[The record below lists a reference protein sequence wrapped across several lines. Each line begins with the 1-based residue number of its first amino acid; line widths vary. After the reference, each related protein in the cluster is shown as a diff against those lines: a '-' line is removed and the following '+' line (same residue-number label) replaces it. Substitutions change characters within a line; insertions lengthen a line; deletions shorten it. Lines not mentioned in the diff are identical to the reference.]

1 MAKATKKVSKK
12 ANFGLFNDYFVVT
25 LEDLQAREYKCMQQ
39 LLELRA
45 CLNYINVADRQQK
58 RLDVKADLLEKWKSY
73 VHCDPLPKPYLT
85 PDIRAFYEKKKIYE
99 NRSVERNIDWSLPI
113 DERSILTQNVAR
125 VDKTRRNVE
134 LLLKEDFGPEYDKCV
149 NDSLKI
155 IRSIECYL
163 SNDSESLKAKTHLLE
178 DITEI
183 KTNIQ
188 KEISDSFNRYTY
200 RIISSEDVYM
210 NPVNAL
216 TLEYCFAGENFEIH
230 LWTLKNVP
238 IRFTHIQE
246 PRMMAY
252 LYKLNLSMH
261 IPYSML
267 RHGMTIQ
274 AIHMN
279 FDHISEYAKSF
290 KQEIPM
296 SVRFLNAGIQDLSE
310 CLVNEFKMQLDIQ
323 NRVRKKIMDK
333 YREYE
338 EQVLAI
344 KQAEEA
350 AAKNRKKGQKK
361 VVTPS
366 KMPQAPQF
374 LSNDEFPDIYP
385 DFLIEE
391 QQEFELFINT
401 FYNPKIFKLSFD
413 QINLKKYCILGGVY
427 QLNFVQK
434 PKQAAFDY
442 AGINMT
448 WHTEEH
454 ELLIE
459 KHLYI
464 PEKRLLPSKR
474 SIRYSISEEQA
485 KAEAISTETGALDE
499 SVDPENPW
507 FVLTF
512 KLPDYLCY
520 WSEPIACHYEL
531 IEEIV
536 EVTQEARTSEEEVR
550 RQTKLFQDRDSAFAK
565 ILVDDINMGSILVA
579 RGMSL
584 VPSRS
589 NFFAPSATSLR
600 LSMKKEE
607 QHHYE
612 EDGVLYLNDFS
623 LKRNFNIA
631 QVRNIQRHCVPHLL
645 SSYKFPK
652 EIKEEE
658 IQAALRSRRRGTTIL
673 PRKRDD
679 IDELEEK
686 STRLFTF
693 DEMQNNPERLYM
705 FFDKT
710 EDLYIANHLREFQG
724 YLPSEPETFY
734 QLVRTL
740 TLVKRLFQFNVRH
753 ILELEPHK
761 PQIDFQTYRKKKLE
775 KQRRKEKKLEKAEVS
790 PDRKGRG
797 RSTRAT
803 IRPSVRAPSKA
814 FISRTTSRAST
825 SPASRASVRTAVR
838 SSVRQVA
845 RPSTGSSRV
854 SAKFAA
860 RRRSSV
866 SPFFARASRRGTI
879 GGLKMQTG
887 KPRRVEKLADWEDT
901 TSSEEDIDKKAAV
914 KKEDDTEK
922 TKTITYSHW
931 TTKYIKRQSFD
942 KAQNK
947 YIIETDRLAFSF
959 HLPRG
964 GGSPENEVVF
974 TLDTQHVRC
983 VLYITGEGIRGHVT
997 DPSKKYI
1004 RNPKMYLVIDE
1015 PLKDYAE
1022 FKRRFKE
1029 KNLNIF
1035 AEHDARFYIENGY
1048 FSEKHLAM
1056 ELHTYC
1062 CMALHSTQMK
1072 YGFSEWNRLSKR
1084 RDIIL
1089 KYVQYQD
1096 DPQNTVVIHVT
1107 PEAATFVEVQ
1117 ELCSINYNDINLAF
1131 IPTWRNINPYCDL
1144 HQTICSLY
1152 PNALDLRCRNS
1163 KLICCLRSLLSEI
1176 RPLSYS

>member
-1 MAKATKKVSKK
+1 MAKATKKVNKMASFRPYD
-12 ANFGLFNDYFVVT
+12 NYYIVT
-25 LEDLQAREYKCMQQ
+25 LEELQAREYKCMQQ

-58 RLDVKADLLEKWKSY
+58 RLDVKADLLEKWQAY

-85 PDIRAFYEKKKIYE
+85 PDIRAFYERKKIYE
-99 NRSVERNIDWSLPI
+99 NRSVERHIDWALPI
-113 DERSILTQNVAR
+113 DERSILSQDVAR
-125 VDKTRRNVE
+125 VDKTRHAVE
-134 LLLKEDFGPEYDKCV
+134 QLLKEDIGPEYDKCV
-149 NDSLKI
+149 NESIKV
-155 IRSIECYL
+155 IRSIDSYL
-163 SNDSESLKAKTHLLE
+163 DNDSESLKAKRQLLE
-178 DITEI
+178 DIIEV
-183 KTNIQ
+183 KKNIQ
-188 KEISDSFNRYTY
+188 KEICDSFNRYTY
-200 RIISSEDVYM
+200 RIISSEDVNM

-216 TLEYCFAGENFEIH
+216 TLEYSFVGENFAIH
-230 LWTLKNVP
+230 LWSLKNVP

-267 RHGMTIQ
+267 HQGMTIQ

-290 KQEIPM
+290 KQEIAM

-323 NRVRKKIMDK
+323 KRVRRAIMDK

-338 EQVLAI
+338 EKVLAL
-344 KQAEEA
+344 KQAEEE
-350 AAKNRKKGQKK
+350 AAKNRKKSQKK
-361 VVTPS
+361 IVTPS
-366 KMPQAPQF
+366 KMPKAPQF
-374 LSNDEFPDIYP
+374 LEKDEFPDIYP
-385 DFLIEE
+385 DFLLEE

-401 FYNPKIFKLSFD
+401 FYNPKIFNLSFD
-413 QINLKKYCILGGVY
+413 EINLKKYCILGGVY

-434 PKQAAFDY
+434 PRQAAFNY

-454 ELLIE
+454 ELQTE
-459 KHLYI
+459 KHLHI
-464 PEKRLLPSKR
+464 PEKHLLPGKR
-474 SIRYSISEEQA
+474 SLRYSINEEQA
-485 KAEAISTETGALDE
+485 KAEAISTDTGVLAEDI
-499 SVDPENPW
+499 DPENPW

-520 WSEPIACHYEL
+520 WSEPIACQYEL
-531 IEEIV
+531 IEEII
-536 EVTQEARTSEEEVR
+536 EITEEARTSEGEIQ
-550 RQTKLFQDRDSAFAK
+550 RQTKLFHDRDSAFEK
-565 ILVDDINMGSILVA
+565 ILVDDVNMGSILVA

-589 NFFAPSATSLR
+589 NYFAPSAASLR
-600 LSMKKEE
+600 LSLKKEE
-607 QHHYE
+607 QQHYAD
-612 EDGVLYLNDFS
+612 DGVLYLNDFS
-623 LKRNFNIA
+623 LKRNFNTA
-631 QVRNIQRHCVPHLL
+631 QVRNIERHCVPHLL

-658 IQAALRSRRRGTTIL
+658 IQAALRSRRRGTTLL

-693 DEMQNNPERLYM
+693 DEMQTNPERLYM
-705 FFDKT
+705 FFNKT
-710 EDLYIANHLREFQG
+710 EDLYIANHIREFQG
-724 YLPSEPETFY
+724 HLPSEPETFY

-761 PQIDFQTYRKKKLE
+761 PKIDFQTYRQRKLE
-775 KQRRKEKKLEKAEVS
+775 KQRRKAKKLDKADIG
-790 PDRKGRG
+790 PDKKGRG
-797 RSTRAT
+797 RSTRTAT
-803 IRPSVRAPSKA
+803 IRPSARASSRAVMARAPSIA
-814 FISRTTSRAST
+814 SR
-825 SPASRASVRTAVR
+825 SPAARASVRTTVR
-838 SSVRQVA
+838 SSIRQVA
-845 RPSTGSSRV
+845 RPSTRSSSRGSV
-854 SAKFAA
+854 KLAA

-866 SPFFARASRRGTI
+866 SVRASRRGTI
-879 GGLKMQTG
+879 GGFTTQATG

-901 TSSEEDIDKKAAV
+901 SSSEESIDRKDAIAIQ
-914 KKEDDTEK
+914 KEEDTPK

-947 YIIETDRLAFSF
+947 YIIETDRL
-959 HLPRG
+959 
-964 GGSPENEVVF
+964 
-974 TLDTQHVRC
+974 
-983 VLYITGEGIRGHVT
+983 EGIRGHVT
-997 DPSKKYI
+997 DPSKKFI

-1015 PLKDYAE
+1015 PLKDYSE

-1096 DPQNTVVIHVT
+1096 DPQNTVAIHVT
-1107 PEAATFVEVQ
+1107 PEAATFVDVQ
-1117 ELCSINYNDINLAF
+1117 ELCSINTDDINLAF
-1131 IPTWRNINPYCDL
+1131 IPTWRNVNPYCDL
-1144 HQTICSLY
+1144 HQTICSMY
-1152 PNALDLRCRNS
+1152 PNAIDLRCRNS
-1163 KLICCLRSLLSEI
+1163 KLICCLKSLLSEI

>member
-1 MAKATKKVSKK
+1 MAKASKK
-12 ANFGLFNDYFVVT
+12 IAKKADFGMFDDYFVIT
-25 LEDLQAREYKCMQQ
+25 LAELQAREYKCMQQ
-39 LLELRA
+39 LLDLRA

-85 PDIRAFYEKKKIYE
+85 PDIRAFYDRMKIYE
-99 NRSVERNIDWSLPI
+99 NRSVERNIDWTLPI
-113 DERSILTQNVAR
+113 DERSILTQNAAR
-125 VDKTRRNVE
+125 VDKTRRNAE
-134 LLLKEDFGPEYDKCV
+134 LILKEDFGPEYDKCV
-149 NDSLKI
+149 NDSLKV

-163 SNDSESLKAKTHLLE
+163 SNDSESLKAKRQLLE
-178 DITEI
+178 DITEV

-188 KEISDSFNRYTY
+188 KEISDSLNRYTY
-200 RIISSEDVYM
+200 RIISSENVYM

-238 IRFTHIQE
+238 IRFTHI
-246 PRMMAY
+246 
-252 LYKLNLSMH
+252 H
-261 IPYSML
+261 
-267 RHGMTIQ
+267 
-274 AIHMN
+274 
-279 FDHISEYAKSF
+279 EYAKSF
-290 KQEIPM
+290 KQEIAM

-323 NRVRKKIMDK
+323 KRVRQTIMDK

-338 EQVLAI
+338 EQVLAL
-344 KQAEEA
+344 KQAEQA
-350 AAKNRKKGQKK
+350 AAKNRRKAQKK
-361 VVTPS
+361 VVTSS
-366 KMPQAPQF
+366 KMPKAPQY

-401 FYNPKIFKLSFD
+401 FYNPKIFNLSFD
-413 QINLKKYCILGGVY
+413 EINLKKFCILGGVY

-434 PKQAAFDY
+434 PRQAAFDY
-442 AGINMT
+442 ASINMT

-474 SIRYSISEEQA
+474 SIRYSISEEQQA
-485 KAEAISTETGALDE
+485 KAEAISAETGALVE

-520 WSEPIACHYEL
+520 WSEPIACQYEL
-531 IEEIV
+531 IEEII
-536 EVTQEARTSEEEVR
+536 EATKEARTSEEAVQ
-550 RQTKLFQDRDSAFAK
+550 RQTKLFQDRDSAFEK
-565 ILVDDINMGSILVA
+565 ILVDDVNMGSILVA

-589 NFFAPSATSLR
+589 NFFAPSAASLR

-612 EDGVLYLNDFS
+612 EHGVLYLNDFS
-623 LKRNFNIA
+623 LKRNFNKA

-658 IQAALRSRRRGTTIL
+658 IQAALRSRRRGTTL
-673 PRKRDD
+673 FARKRDD

-686 STRLFTF
+686 STRVFTF
-693 DEMQNNPERLYM
+693 DDMQNNPERLYM
-705 FFDKT
+705 FFNKT
-710 EDLYIANHLREFQG
+710 EDLYIANHIREFQG
-724 YLPSEPETFY
+724 HLPSEPETFY

-761 PQIDFQTYRKKKLE
+761 PKVDFQTYRQKKLE
-775 KQRRKEKKLEKAEVS
+775 KQRRKEKKLEKPEIS

-797 RSTRAT
+797 RSTRAS
-803 IRPSVRAPSKA
+803 IRPSARAPSKA
-814 FISRTTSRAST
+814 FIARASSRAST
-825 SPASRASVRTAVR
+825 SPASRASVRTTVR
-838 SSVRQVA
+838 QSVRRVA
-845 RPSTGSSRV
+845 RPSTKSSSRESV
-854 SAKFAA
+854 KFAA
-860 RRRSSV
+860 RRKSSV
-866 SPFFARASRRGTI
+866 SPVLARASRRGTI
-879 GGLKMQTG
+879 GGLKTQATG

-901 TSSEEDIDKKAAV
+901 TSSEEGIDKKDTAAV
-914 KKEDDTEK
+914 KKEDDTQK

-947 YIIETDRLAFSF
+947 YIIETDRLGRCKESGNHIPFPSF
-959 HLPRG
+959 HLYRGG

-997 DPSKKYI
+997 DPTKKYI

-1056 ELHTYC
+1056 EFHTYC
-1062 CMALHSTQMK
+1062 CMALHSTQIK
-1072 YGFSEWNRLSKR
+1072 YSFSEWNRLSKR

-1096 DPQNTVVIHVT
+1096 DPENTVVIHVT
-1107 PEAATFVEVQ
+1107 PEAATFVDIE
-1117 ELCSINYNDINLAF
+1117 ELCSINYDDINLAF

-1152 PNALDLRCRNS
+1152 PNAIDLRCRNS
-1163 KLICCLRSLLSEI
+1163 KLICCLKSLLSEI
-1176 RPLSYS
+1176 RPFSYS